1 MILRTRLSGGVANPT
16 IRCCLTLVSGL
27 KITGLHYRVTQNMP
41 PVMPLMA
48 ERLRGVG
55 QSGVGFSVN
64 HPPSALFTSVSVVPT
79 MQLAISLYFFL
90 LEPY

>member
-1 MILRTRLSGGVANPT
+1 M
-16 IRCCLTLVSGL
+16 
-27 KITGLHYRVTQNMP
+27 
-41 PVMPLMA
+41 MPLMA